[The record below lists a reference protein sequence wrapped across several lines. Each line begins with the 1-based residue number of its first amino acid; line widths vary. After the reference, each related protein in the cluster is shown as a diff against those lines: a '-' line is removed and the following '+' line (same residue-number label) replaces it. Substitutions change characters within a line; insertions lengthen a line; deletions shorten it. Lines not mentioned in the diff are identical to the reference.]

1 VAPER
6 LVHSAARLYGADMDR
21 LWGPILPV
29 PEQAISVLAGGE
41 TLQLGRRALQ
51 VYDAPGHAAH
61 HLIYFEQHSRAAWI
75 GDSGGVC
82 RPSVPVARPATPP
95 PEIDIEGWQRTL
107 DTLRALDPSVLLL
120 THFGPAYQPAAY
132 IEDYR
137 AALLL
142 WAATVQQ
149 GLASGADE
157 DAQIARLSQLA
168 QRSLGPATAAHDASL
183 YEHASSTVLSWH
195 GLARYWRKRAQQA

>member
-1 VAPER
+1 LLR
-6 LVHSAARLYGADMDR
+6 
-21 LWGPILPV
+21 
-29 PEQAISVLAGGE
+29 
-41 TLQLGRRALQ
+41 
-51 VYDAPGHAAH
+51 
-61 HLIYFEQHSRAAWI
+61 
-75 GDSGGVC
+75 
-82 RPSVPVARPATPP
+82 
-95 PEIDIEGWQRTL
+95 
-107 DTLRALDPSVLLL
+107 RALDPSVLLL
-120 THFGPAYQPAAY
+120 THFGPTYQPAAY

-157 DAQIARLSQLA
+157 DAQIARLSKLA